1 MHSSTPGAKGRV
13 SGISSAQLP
22 LSFSRNPTYSAAMRN
37 LTLGLDFGTT
47 NTVVSRRD
55 GDDVSTLS
63 FNTRLGSLDTVRTV
77 LALWQDPG
85 KPHSSIAVGRD
96 ALAEFSEFPEDTRLI
111 QSLKSYAANAAFR
124 QTMIVNRS
132 WTFAQLM
139 QAFLEELFS
148 LSDMRLSDVGKI
160 IVGRP
165 VKFAGFN
172 PDEKL
177 ALARYREVFA
187 SLGIPDVAF
196 IHEPVA
202 AALTFARRIT
212 KATTVL
218 IADFGGGTTDFS
230 VLRLVA
236 PDSSAHHQVL
246 GVGGLGLAGDQFDY
260 RIVSNAI
267 LPHLGIGTQYKSMGG
282 KVLDLPKH
290 VFNSL
295 ARWNELSFLR
305 TTDEYEEL
313 KDMLPFASAP
323 EKLKRMFHIVDHSK
337 GLDLYDAVSS
347 LKRQLSSDDEA
358 TLHFEDLTIPI
369 KRSDFEYWIADDLTR
384 IETALTAT
392 LSNIN
397 CNDEAIDS
405 VFLTGGT
412 SLVPAVRQLFANRF
426 GQHKIHA
433 GDEMISVAK
442 GLSQASAG
450 DLHHV

>member
-1 MHSSTPGAKGRV
+1 MHSSTPGAKGPV
-13 SGISSAQLP
+13 SGISTAQLP
-22 LSFSRNPTYSAAMRN
+22 LSFSCKPTYSAGMRN
-37 LTLGLDFGTT
+37 VTLGLDFGTT

-148 LSDMRLSDVGKI
+148 LSDMKLSHVSKI

-230 VLRLVA
+230 VLRLAA
-236 PDSSAHHQVL
+236 PDSNAHHQVL

-305 TTDEYEEL
+305 TTDEYDEL
-313 KDMLPFASAP
+313 KEMLPFASAP
-323 EKLKRMFHIVDHSK
+323 ENLKRLFHIVDHSK
-337 GLDLYDAVSS
+337 GLDLYDAVST

-358 TLHFEDLTIPI
+358 TLQFEDLTIPI
-369 KRSDFEYWIADDLTR
+369 RRSDFEHWIGDDLTR

-392 LSNIN
+392 LNSIS
-397 CNDEAIDS
+397 CRDEAIDS

-412 SLVPAVRQLFANRF
+412 SLVPAVRQLFAKRF